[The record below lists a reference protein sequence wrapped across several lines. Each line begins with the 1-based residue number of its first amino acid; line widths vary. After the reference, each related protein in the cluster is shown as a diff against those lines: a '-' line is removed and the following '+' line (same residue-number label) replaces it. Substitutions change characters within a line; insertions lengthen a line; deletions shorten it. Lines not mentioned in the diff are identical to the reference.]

1 VEHVPCNLCGADDY
15 LVRYPSTISA
25 INGRPS
31 DPEHYLCTTLSY
43 GEHFQIVECRQC
55 GLVYATPRRKPADIL
70 DDYESVVDTR
80 YLDEQAARVT
90 TFSRN
95 IRPLE
100 KLLGHDADPRT
111 GRQRAGD
118 RRGTNGAHRLL
129 DVGAHVG
136 VFVEVACARGWEA
149 AGLEPSLWAVEQGR
163 SRGLTMYEGTLRDA
177 ELDAASYDA
186 VTMWDVVEHL
196 IDPMGDLIEAA
207 RVLKPGGALLL
218 HTINVDSAFA
228 RLMGK
233 RWPWLVEMHNYFF
246 SPTTLG
252 AMVEKAGLEVHSS
265 HIQGRYLHLGY
276 LLSRLSGFNATL
288 GQWAEGAAKA
298 LGAEHWLV
306 PINTGDLFTMLA
318 KKPGGLGN

>member
-15 LVRYPSTISA
+15 RVRYPSTISA
-25 INGRPS
+25 SNGRPS

-43 GEHFQIVECRQC
+43 GEHFRIVQCKQC
-55 GLVYATPRRKPADIL
+55 GLVYSSPRRKPADIL
-70 DDYESVVDTR
+70 EDYESVVDTR
-80 YLDEQAARVT
+80 YLEERSARVA

-100 KLLGHDADPRT
+100 RLVGHKVN
-111 GRQRAGD
+111 GD
-118 RRGTNGAHRLL
+118 TRHHRLL

-136 VFVEVACARGWEA
+136 VFVEVAAERGWDA
-149 AGLEPSLWAVEQGR
+149 AGLEPSHWAAEEGR
-163 SRGLTMYEGTLRDA
+163 QRGLTMHQGTLRDA

-196 IDPMGDLIEAA
+196 IDPMADLVEAA
-207 RVLKPGGALLL
+207 RLLKPGGALLM
-218 HTINVDSAFA
+218 HTINIDSALA

-246 SPTTLG
+246 SPVTLG
-252 AMVEKAGLEVHSS
+252 AMVEKAGLEIHSS

-276 LLSRLSGFNATL
+276 LLSRLSGFNPTL
-288 GQWAEGAAKA
+288 GRLAENAAKA
-298 LGAEHWLV
+298 LGVEHWLV
-306 PINTGDLFTMLA
+306 PVNTGDLFTMLA
-318 KKPGGLGN
+318 TKPDK